1 MKLAFVVF
9 HADRNP
15 SANASDAKA
24 IQGGTLTK
32 YKNLDGY
39 RRMMH
44 MLFESI
50 RRSNPGS
57 ECLILTDQKTQQLD
71 GLGAD
76 RIIRF
81 DVDVQ
86 SLMLARMEAQID
98 YLRHHVDADGAI
110 LLDSDMLVVEPLTP
124 VFEGSFSVGVT
135 HRDDEKEMPYN
146 GGIYF
151 VRKER
156 LPEAVRFFERMLE
169 IYQQKY
175 REYAAWWGDQLALRD
190 AVVEFQEQ
198 SQDRVVRV
206 FPCAT
211 FNYSPAYGSVYKDV
225 LRAPS
230 RAAVWHFKGSRKLA
244 MRVYAK
250 SYLAESK
257 MDRAGGRLAL
267 GGLYLLERVKRKRP
281 SKNAE

>member
-110 LLDSDMLVVEPLTP
+110 LLDSDMLVVEPLAP

-169 IYQQKY
+169 IYQEKY

>member
-1 MKLAFVVF
+1 
-9 HADRNP
+9 
-15 SANASDAKA
+15 
-24 IQGGTLTK
+24 
-32 YKNLDGY
+32 
-39 RRMMH
+39 
-44 MLFESI
+44 
-50 RRSNPGS
+50 
-57 ECLILTDQKTQQLD
+57 
-71 GLGAD
+71 
-76 RIIRF
+76 
-81 DVDVQ
+81 
-86 SLMLARMEAQID
+86 
-98 YLRHHVDADGAI
+98 
-110 LLDSDMLVVEPLTP
+110 MLVVEPLAP

>member
-9 HADRNP
+9 HADRNK
-15 SANASDAKA
+15 SASGDEPKA
-24 IQGGTLTK
+24 IKGGTLTK
-32 YKNLDGY
+32 YRNLDGY
-39 RRMMH
+39 RRMIR
-44 MLFESI
+44 MLFDSI

-57 ECLILTDQKTQQLD
+57 ECLILTDPHTGQLD

-81 DVDVQ
+81 GVDAQ
-86 SLMLARMEAQID
+86 SLMLARMQAQID
-98 YLRHHVDADGAI
+98 FLRSHAAGDGVI
-110 LLDSDMLVVEPLTP
+110 LLDSDMLVVESLAP
-124 VFEGSFSVGVT
+124 VFGGSFAVGVT
-135 HRDDEKEMPYN
+135 HREDEKEMPYN

-151 VRKER
+151 VRSER
-156 LPEAVRFFERMLE
+156 LPEAVRFFERMLD

-190 AVVEFQEQ
+190 VVVEFQEQ

-206 FPCAT
+206 FPCST

-230 RAAVWHFKGSRKLA
+230 RAAIWHFKGSRKLA
-244 MRVYAK
+244 MRVYAQ
-250 SYLAESK
+250 SYLAESR
-257 MDRAGGRLAL
+257 MDRAGARIAL

-281 SKNAE
+281 PANAE